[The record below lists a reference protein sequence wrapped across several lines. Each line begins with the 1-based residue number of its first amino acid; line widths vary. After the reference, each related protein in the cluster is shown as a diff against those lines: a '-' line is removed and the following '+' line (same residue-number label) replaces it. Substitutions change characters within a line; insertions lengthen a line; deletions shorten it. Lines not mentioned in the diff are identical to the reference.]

1 VPHAS
6 ALVLLGGDDEAQAAP
21 LTRLGFFL
29 AESMCLMS
37 VIPAQLA
44 PTPIPNGY
52 RFVELTAKDDDR
64 FTDAFAA
71 GYELPRPLAA
81 MFSPD
86 AAARGG
92 AAWRYFGAEQ
102 DEGGPLAAVSVC
114 AVIGD
119 RPGIYCVATR
129 PENRGRG
136 LAAHLTAEPL
146 RMAWK
151 GGYTFGLL
159 QSSAMGEP
167 VYRRIGFQPHGHM
180 ALYVQIPGAG

>member
-1 VPHAS
+1 
-6 ALVLLGGDDEAQAAP
+6 
-21 LTRLGFFL
+21 
-29 AESMCLMS
+29 MS

-92 AAWRYFGAEQ
+92 APWRYFGAEQ

-119 RPGIYCVATR
+119 RPPIACPGSPYESPCRA
-129 PENRGRG
+129 
-136 LAAHLTAEPL
+136 
-146 RMAWK
+146 
-151 GGYTFGLL
+151 L
-159 QSSAMGEP
+159 QVRVGAP
-167 VYRRIGFQPHGHM
+167 WIGFKDVDQRK
-180 ALYVQIPGAG
+180 PGSRMP